1 MNAKQGCRVTVRFTV
16 HDEAKNLVDP
26 GERPVE
32 FTIGNGEVIAGIE
45 RAVVGRQAGE
55 SFDFICKPKDAYGPY
70 RPEMVFEAVREN
82 LPLGLELFP
91 GMMLEPGGGNGR
103 FTLTVIE
110 LTENGARLDGNH
122 PLAGKSLH
130 FSLEVLDVVGACP

>member
-1 MNAKQGCRVTVRFTV
+1 MNAEQGCRVTVRLTV

-32 FTIGNGEVIAGIE
+32 FTIGSGEVIAGIE

-55 SFDFICKPKDAYGPY
+55 SLEFICKPEDAYGPY

-82 LPLGLELFP
+82 LPPGLDLVP
-91 GMMLEPGGGNGR
+91 GMSLEPGGGNGR
-103 FTLTVIE
+103 FKLKVVE
-110 LTENGARLDGNH
+110 LTESGARLDGNH
-122 PLAGKSLH
+122 PLAGKTLH
-130 FSLEVLDVVGACP
+130 FSLELLDVVDGGR